1 MQDQDYGEAPSHHHL
16 RVGVRIMGTKIDR
29 YDYGECEICNT
40 PLEERYVKQDFWLRG
55 ELIVVEGVPAGVCP
69 QCGEKVVKADVGRQL
84 ATLMEDSE
92 RIAAAA
98 RIQVPTLRFE
108 EQEVSL

>member
-1 MQDQDYGEAPSHHHL
+1 
-16 RVGVRIMGTKIDR
+16 MGTQIDK

-55 ELIVVEGVPAGVCP
+55 ELIVVEEVPAGVCP

-92 RIAAAA
+92 RIAEAA
-98 RIQVPTLRFE
+98 RILVPTLRFE